1 MMAMMVSLDNV
12 TLFIPTSY
20 SVRNPHIYNINVEN
34 ILYHQS
40 ISELVNSQTDW
51 IYVSKLILIT
61 QIQVAIRVLYTGGE
75 PNY

>member
-20 SVRNPHIYNINVEN
+20 SVRNPHIYNINVV
-34 ILYHQS
+34 YHQS
-40 ISELVNSQTDW
+40 ISELVNSQTDHDW

-61 QIQVAIRVLYTGGE
+61 QIQVATRVLSTGGGP
-75 PNY
+75 PNH